1 MCMVNDP
8 SNEEKEIDNIL
19 VDINE
24 VGLGAHGEHT
34 YSFSVT
40 LPMNVPIPNFSQ
52 CRLFKVEYV
61 YKVKNFYLILPEK
74 VFWFFV
80 FFFVSL

>member
-1 MCMVNDP
+1 MVNDP

-34 YSFSVT
+34 YTFSVT

-61 YKVKNFYLILPEK
+61 YKVRN
-74 VFWFFV
+74 
-80 FFFVSL
+80 SLFDYYPKSLGNSIPIFQIFD